1 MSVDKMMDI
10 QFQLKFT
17 AKQFAKNST
26 RCEKEQKQ
34 EMNKCKQA
42 MEKNNMEGARIY
54 AQNSIRKKN
63 EALNHLRLAARL
75 DAVVSRL
82 DTAIKMHTVTK
93 NMGDTVKGMDKIL
106 KSMDPEKIS
115 KVMDQFEKQFE
126 TMDVTSAY
134 MEGAIGQSTA
144 NSMPEDDVNQLMA
157 QVADEH
163 GLDIREHLNENLRIT
178 NQLPATQVT
187 ESAEGQTA
195 QPVLENGDDDLEA
208 KFARL
213 RGR

>member
-1 MSVDKMMDI
+1 MSVEKLYDI

-17 AKQFAKNST
+17 AKQFAKNSV

-34 EMNKCKQA
+34 EMYKCKQA

-63 EALNHLRLAARL
+63 EALNHLRLAARM

-82 DTAIKMHTVTK
+82 DTAIKMKMITK
-93 NMGDTVKGMDKIL
+93 NMGQMVKGVDKVL
-106 KSMDPEKIS
+106 LSMDPAKIS
-115 KVMDQFEKQFE
+115 KLMDTFEHQFE
-126 TMDVTSAY
+126 TVDVTSAY
-134 MEGAIGQSTA
+134 MEGAIGQTTSTTT
-144 NSMPEDDVNQLMA
+144 PEDEVNNLMS

-163 GLDIREHLNENLRIT
+163 GLDVREQLNGELQIT
-178 NQLPATQVT
+178 NSNLTGQNT
-187 ESAEGQTA
+187 EEKQAIE
-195 QPVLENGDDDLEA
+195 DDLEA
-208 KFARL
+208 KFAQL

>member
-1 MSVDKMMDI
+1 MSVEKLYDI

-17 AKQFAKNST
+17 AKQFLKNAN

-34 EMNKCKQA
+34 EMNKCKHA

-63 EALNHLRLAARL
+63 EALNHLRLSARM

-82 DTAIKMHTVTK
+82 DTAIKMKMVTK
-93 NMGDTVKGMDKIL
+93 NMGLMVKGMDKVL
-106 KSMDPEKIS
+106 QSMDPAKIS
-115 KVMDQFEKQFE
+115 RLMDTFEQQFE

-144 NSMPEDDVNQLMA
+144 VTTPEDEVNNLMS

-163 GLDIREHLNENLRIT
+163 GLDIREQLNGELQIKNTNLT
-178 NQLPATQVT
+178 ATKAEEKQV
-187 ESAEGQTA
+187 EEDS
-195 QPVLENGDDDLEA
+195 LEA
-208 KFARL
+208 KFAQL

>member
-1 MSVDKMMDI
+1 MSVDKLYDI

-17 AKQFAKNST
+17 AKQFAKNAS
-26 RCEKEQKQ
+26 RCEKEQKL
-34 EMNKCKQA
+34 EMNKCKHA

-63 EALNHLRLAARL
+63 EALNHLRLSARM
-75 DAVVSRL
+75 DAVVARL
-82 DTAIKMHTVTK
+82 DTAIKMKMVTK
-93 NMGDTVKGMDKIL
+93 NMGEMVKGMDKVL
-106 KSMDPEKIS
+106 QSMDPAKIS
-115 KVMDQFEKQFE
+115 KLMDTFEHQFE

-144 NSMPEDDVNQLMA
+144 TTTPEDEVNNLMS

-163 GLDIREHLNENLRIT
+163 GLDIRE
-178 NQLPATQVT
+178 QL
-187 ESAEGQTA
+187 
-195 QPVLENGDDDLEA
+195 NGDLQIKNTNLASQKAEQDQTETDDLEA
-208 KFARL
+208 KFAQL

>member
-1 MSVDKMMDI
+1 MSVEKLYDI

-17 AKQFAKNST
+17 AKQFLKNAS

-63 EALNHLRLAARL
+63 EALNHLRLSARM
-75 DAVVSRL
+75 DAVVARL
-82 DTAIKMHTVTK
+82 DTAIKMKMVTK
-93 NMGDTVKGMDKIL
+93 NMGQMVKGMDKVL
-106 KSMDPEKIS
+106 QSMDPATIS
-115 KVMDQFEKQFE
+115 RLMDTFEQQFE

-144 NSMPEDDVNQLMA
+144 VTTPEDEVNNLMS

-163 GLDIREHLNENLRIT
+163 GLDIREQLNDNLQIKNT
-178 NQLPATQVT
+178 NL
-187 ESAEGQTA
+187 TA
-195 QPVLENGDDDLEA
+195 QKAEEKQVEEDDLEA
-208 KFARL
+208 KFAQL

>member
-1 MSVDKMMDI
+1 MSTDKLYDI

-17 AKQFAKNST
+17 AKQFAKNAT

-34 EMNKCKQA
+34 AMNKCKQA

-54 AQNSIRKKN
+54 AENSIRKKN
-63 EALNHLRLAARL
+63 EALNHLRLAARM
-75 DAVVSRL
+75 DAVVARL
-82 DTAIKMHTVTK
+82 DTAIKMQMVTK
-93 NMGDTVKGMDKIL
+93 NMGMMVKGMDKVL
-106 KSMDPEKIS
+106 KSMDPAKIS
-115 KVMDQFEKQFE
+115 KLMDTFEQQFE

-144 NSMPEDDVNQLMA
+144 TTTPEDEVNNLMA

-163 GLDIREHLNENLRIT
+163 GLNIREHLEDNIKVKT
-178 NQLPATQVT
+178 GGPATQVA
-187 ESAEGQTA
+187 AEEKPA
-195 QPVLENGDDDLEA
+195 EDDLEA
-208 KFARL
+208 KFAEL

>member
-1 MSVDKMMDI
+1 MSVEKLYDI

-17 AKQFAKNST
+17 AKQFAKNSA

-34 EMNKCKQA
+34 EMYKCKQA

-63 EALNHLRLAARL
+63 EALNHLRLAARM

-82 DTAIKMHTVTK
+82 DTAIKMKMITK
-93 NMGDTVKGMDKIL
+93 NMGQMVKGVDKVL
-106 KSMDPEKIS
+106 LSMDPAKIS
-115 KVMDQFEKQFE
+115 KLMDTFEHQFE
-126 TMDVTSAY
+126 TVDVTSAY
-134 MEGAIGQSTA
+134 MEGAIGQTTSTTT
-144 NSMPEDDVNQLMA
+144 PEDEVNNLMS

-163 GLDIREHLNENLRIT
+163 GLDIREQLNGELQIKNSNLAVQ
-178 NQLPATQVT
+178 NT
-187 ESAEGQTA
+187 EEKQTI
-195 QPVLENGDDDLEA
+195 VDDLEA
-208 KFARL
+208 KFAQL

>member
-1 MSVDKMMDI
+1 MSVEKLYDI

-17 AKQFAKNST
+17 AKQFAKNSA

-34 EMNKCKQA
+34 EMYKCKQA

-63 EALNHLRLAARL
+63 EALNHLRLAARM

-82 DTAIKMHTVTK
+82 DTAIKMKMITK
-93 NMGDTVKGMDKIL
+93 NMGQMVKGVDKVL
-106 KSMDPEKIS
+106 LSMDPAKIS
-115 KVMDQFEKQFE
+115 KLMDTFEHQFE
-126 TMDVTSAY
+126 TVDVTSAY
-134 MEGAIGQSTA
+134 MEGAIGQTTSTTT
-144 NSMPEDDVNQLMA
+144 PEDEVNNLMS

-163 GLDIREHLNENLRIT
+163 GLDIREQLNGELQIKNSNLAVQ
-178 NQLPATQVT
+178 NT
-187 ESAEGQTA
+187 EEKQTI
-195 QPVLENGDDDLEA
+195 EDDLEA
-208 KFARL
+208 KFAQL

>member
-1 MSVDKMMDI
+1 MSVDKLYDI

-17 AKQFAKNST
+17 AKQFLKNAS

-42 MEKNNMEGARIY
+42 MEKNNMDGARIY

-63 EALNHLRLAARL
+63 EALNHLRLSARM
-75 DAVVSRL
+75 DAVVARL
-82 DTAIKMHTVTK
+82 DTAIKMKMVTK
-93 NMGDTVKGMDKIL
+93 NMGQMVKGMDKVL
-106 KSMDPEKIS
+106 QSMDTAKIS
-115 KVMDQFEKQFE
+115 RLMDTFEQQFE

-144 NSMPEDDVNQLMA
+144 VTTPEDEVNNLMS

-163 GLDIREHLNENLRIT
+163 GLDIRE
-178 NQLPATQVT
+178 QL
-187 ESAEGQTA
+187 
-195 QPVLENGDDDLEA
+195 NGDLQIKNTNLTVPKAEENQAEKDDLEA
-208 KFARL
+208 KFAQL

>member
-1 MSVDKMMDI
+1 MSVEKLYDI

-17 AKQFAKNST
+17 AKQFAKNSA

-34 EMNKCKQA
+34 EMYKCKQA

-63 EALNHLRLAARL
+63 EALNHLRLAARM

-82 DTAIKMHTVTK
+82 DTAIKMKTITK
-93 NMGDTVKGMDKIL
+93 NMGQMVKGVDKVL
-106 KSMDPEKIS
+106 LSMDPAKIS
-115 KVMDQFEKQFE
+115 KLMDTFEHQFE
-126 TMDVTSAY
+126 TVDVTSAY
-134 MEGAIGQSTA
+134 MEGAIGQTTSTTT
-144 NSMPEDDVNQLMA
+144 PEDEVNNLMS

-163 GLDIREHLNENLRIT
+163 GLDIREQLNGELQIKNSNLAVQ
-178 NQLPATQVT
+178 NT
-187 ESAEGQTA
+187 EEKQTI
-195 QPVLENGDDDLEA
+195 EDDLEA
-208 KFARL
+208 KFAQL

>member
-1 MSVDKMMDI
+1 MSVDKLYDI

-17 AKQFAKNST
+17 AKQFLKNAS

-63 EALNHLRLAARL
+63 EALNHLRLSARM

-82 DTAIKMHTVTK
+82 DTAIKMKMVTK
-93 NMGDTVKGMDKIL
+93 NMGQMVKGMDKVL
-106 KSMDPEKIS
+106 QSMDTTKIS
-115 KVMDQFEKQFE
+115 KLMDTFEQQFE

-134 MEGAIGQSTA
+134 MESAIGQSTA
-144 NSMPEDDVNQLMA
+144 VTTPEDEVNNLMA

-163 GLDIREHLNENLRIT
+163 GLDIRE
-178 NQLPATQVT
+178 QL
-187 ESAEGQTA
+187 
-195 QPVLENGDDDLEA
+195 NGDLQIKNANLTSQKEEKQVEEDELEA
-208 KFARL
+208 KFAQL

>member
-1 MSVDKMMDI
+1 MSVDKLYDI

-17 AKQFAKNST
+17 AKQFLKNAS

-34 EMNKCKQA
+34 EMNKCKHA

-63 EALNHLRLAARL
+63 EALNHLRLSARM

-82 DTAIKMHTVTK
+82 DTAIKMKMVTK
-93 NMGDTVKGMDKIL
+93 NMGQMVKGMDKVL
-106 KSMDPEKIS
+106 QSMDTTKIS
-115 KVMDQFEKQFE
+115 KLMDTFEQQFE

-134 MEGAIGQSTA
+134 MESAIGQSTA
-144 NSMPEDDVNQLMA
+144 VTTPEDEVNNLMA

-163 GLDIREHLNENLRIT
+163 GLDIRE
-178 NQLPATQVT
+178 QL
-187 ESAEGQTA
+187 
-195 QPVLENGDDDLEA
+195 NGDLQIKNANFTSQKEEKQVEEDELEA
-208 KFARL
+208 KFAQL

>member
-1 MSVDKMMDI
+1 MSDKLYDI

-17 AKQFAKNST
+17 AKQFAKNAT

-34 EMNKCKQA
+34 AMYKCKQA

-54 AQNSIRKKN
+54 AENSIRKKN
-63 EALNHLRLAARL
+63 EALNHLRLAARM

-82 DTAIKMHTVTK
+82 DTAIKMQMVSK
-93 NMGDTVKGMDKIL
+93 NMGMMVKGMDKVL
-106 KSMDPEKIS
+106 KSMDPAKIS
-115 KVMDQFEKQFE
+115 KLMDTFEQQFE

-144 NSMPEDDVNQLMA
+144 TTTPEDDVNNLMS

-163 GLDIREHLNENLRIT
+163 GLNIREHLEDNIKVKTGGPANQVAADEKTEN
-178 NQLPATQVT
+178 
-187 ESAEGQTA
+187 
-195 QPVLENGDDDLEA
+195 DDLEA
-208 KFARL
+208 KFAQL